1 MKHFY
6 VDDDGNDYDG
16 DDCDD
21 DEDDDDDKDADHHHM
36 HHYSNHY
43 NHHLLFQIAT
53 DRDTQ
58 PTDRKTEVM
67 VVTNLHVGLHALD
80 HEDGGDVF
88 GLIPSKNTM
97 LMITA
102 HFVHLIMRIMVM
114 LL

>member
-21 DEDDDDDKDADHHHM
+21 DEDDDDDKDADHHHHHHM
-36 HHYSNHY
+36 HHYSNQY
-43 NHHLLFQIAT
+43 NHHLLFQIVT

-67 VVTNLHVGLHALD
+67 VVTYYHAGLDPLD
-80 HEDGGDVF
+80 HEDYGAFV
-88 GLIPSKNTM
+88 LIPSKNTTT
-97 LMITA
+97 LREA
-102 HFVHLIMRIMVM
+102 PQ
-114 LL
+114 